1 MKPVIIIVI
10 AVVFGIGIG
19 VSINVSAEEGLIPS
33 WIKSTASFWV
43 DGQIGNS
50 EFLSALQFLVKEGI
64 LIIPAEENDESF
76 YVPKVTRDES
86 ILEGN
91 DVLTKF
97 TEYTAFRDSLTE
109 EQLWELI
116 LKSVEDSEFAYIVS
130 FDGKFST
137 RTYVNFEKLEGEQA
151 IFVPFDCTQAHNYG
165 YAISASK
172 DKEGKMIIM
181 VFKNK
186 IMVDYKTTE
195 IPVATL
201 FAGINCL
208 EPNLVIGLEEDGSV
222 KFDYSPDPKF

>member
-43 DGQIGNS
+43 DGQIGDS

-97 TEYTAFRDSLTE
+97 TEYTAFRDSSTE

-116 LKSVEDSEFAYIVS
+116 LKSV
-130 FDGKFST
+130 
-137 RTYVNFEKLEGEQA
+137 
-151 IFVPFDCTQAHNYG
+151 
-165 YAISASK
+165 
-172 DKEGKMIIM
+172 
-181 VFKNK
+181 
-186 IMVDYKTTE
+186 
-195 IPVATL
+195 
-201 FAGINCL
+201 
-208 EPNLVIGLEEDGSV
+208 
-222 KFDYSPDPKF
+222 